1 MRHLTAAGNRCQIV
15 VRRGGVGLTILQ
27 RMPKKTATKVAR
39 LPAKGAAEP
48 RSRPHPAVVSDIER
62 KHTINDIARLANV
75 SKKTVSRVINESPFV
90 REETRARINE
100 IIKRVGFTPDPQARA
115 LAFRR
120 SFLIGLIYDNPNA
133 PYVINFQEGALGAL
147 RRVGYELVVHPCDR
161 HSEEF
166 LTDIRR
172 FITRQKLDGVMMLPP
187 VSENPT
193 LAEMLQKLECP
204 YIRVIAA
211 ALDDPKNLV
220 MSMDRQSAAEVADHL
235 AKLGHRRIA
244 MIIGPRTYRS
254 SIERLE
260 GFSNALADRGL
271 SLPPEF
277 IAEGLYTFESGA
289 ACADALL
296 SRSPR
301 PTAIFAGNDETA
313 AGVYRTAYLRGVKI
327 PDELTVIGF
336 DDSPLASRLCPSLTT
351 MRQPIRDMGRMAADK
366 LVAKISGL
374 ADAPAIAATT
384 VLPHLVVRESSGPPR
399 K

>member
-1 MRHLTAAGNRCQIV
+1 
-15 VRRGGVGLTILQ
+15 
-27 RMPKKTATKVAR
+27 MPKKPATKIAR
-39 LPAKGAAEP
+39 LQPKATAEP
-48 RSRPHPAVVSDIER
+48 RARPQPTAVPEPER

-90 REETRARINE
+90 REETRARITE

-187 VSENPT
+187 VSENST
-193 LAEMLQKLECP
+193 LAEMLRKLECP

-211 ALDDPKNLV
+211 ALDDTKNLV

-277 IAEGLYTFESGA
+277 VAEGLYTFESGA
-289 ACADALL
+289 AC
-296 SRSPR
+296 
-301 PTAIFAGNDETA
+301 AGNDETA

-327 PDELTVIGF
+327 PDDLTVIGF

-351 MRQPIRDMGRMAADK
+351 MRQPIRDMGRMAAEK

-374 ADAPAIAATT
+374 AESPAIAATT

>member
-1 MRHLTAAGNRCQIV
+1 MSD
-15 VRRGGVGLTILQ
+15 RRPRRQSGTIPL
-27 RMPKKTATKVAR
+27 RMPKKTATKIVR
-39 LPAKGAAEP
+39 LPAAKARSAQRERPQPAAASQP
-48 RSRPHPAVVSDIER
+48 VASQSVVTLER

-147 RRVGYELVVHPCDR
+147 RRMGYELVVHPCDR

-172 FITRQKLDGVMMLPP
+172 FITRQKLDGVVMLPP
-187 VSENPT
+187 VSENST
-193 LAEMLQKLECP
+193 LADMLRKLECP

-220 MSMDRQSAAEVADHL
+220 MSMDRQSAAEVAEHL

-244 MIIGPRTYRS
+244 MIMGPRTFRS
-254 SIERLE
+254 AIERVE
-260 GFSNALADRGL
+260 GFTNALADRGL

-277 IAEGLYTFESGA
+277 VAEGAYTFESGA
-289 ACADALL
+289 ACADLLL
-296 SRSPR
+296 SRTPR

-327 PDELTVIGF
+327 PDDLTVIGF

-351 MRQPIRDMGRMAADK
+351 MRQPIRDMGRIAAEK
-366 LVAKISGL
+366 LVAKISGF
-374 ADAPAIAATT
+374 ADGPAIATTT
-384 VLPHLVVRESSGPPR
+384 VVPHLVVRESSGPPA